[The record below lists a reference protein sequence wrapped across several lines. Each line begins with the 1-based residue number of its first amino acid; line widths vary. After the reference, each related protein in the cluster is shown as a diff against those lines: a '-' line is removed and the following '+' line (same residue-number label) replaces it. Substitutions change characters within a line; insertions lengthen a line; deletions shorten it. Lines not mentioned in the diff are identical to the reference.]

1 MANICEYC
9 GKELAEG
16 EECTCPQSVLMREM
30 DKQKEKPPVQQAERP
45 AEPQPETSPAAE
57 EPAAQAGE
65 TWGQAAAEGP
75 GPGGQWGL
83 APGPAPRQPSRIRT
97 AFHNIVPF
105 FTQYW
110 KQPGQMIQTACQHQ
124 DLPLA
129 MLYLLFFLACSGLF
143 VAVLFQ
149 RLAAWVN
156 WAIGMGQSF
165 LQNFLGGILN
175 VGNIAVP
182 VVWMFFAGVAMALV
196 LVLLTALAVFLAGK
210 VGKTGLSYKNSLVV
224 AGLSTLVPSLGL
236 LAATI
241 LLFFTLRGAVYA
253 LLFAAMAWLFLTAL
267 GARRAG
273 GNETGRFQFALL
285 ALLAAAA
292 ILAGLING
300 QVMGTAIGRVSVNGV
315 QLDNA
320 FSPYGGYGAANG
332 YGSDESYGGYG
343 NYGGYGGYGYGNYGD
358 YGNYGNYGGYGDG
371 WGTQESDPFYLP

>member
-1 MANICEYC
+1 M
-9 GKELAEG
+9 
-16 EECTCPQSVLMREM
+16 
-30 DKQKEKPPVQQAERP
+30 
-45 AEPQPETSPAAE
+45 
-57 EPAAQAGE
+57 
-65 TWGQAAAEGP
+65 
-75 GPGGQWGL
+75 
-83 APGPAPRQPSRIRT
+83 
-97 AFHNIVPF
+97 
-105 FTQYW
+105 
-110 KQPGQMIQTACQHQ
+110 
-124 DLPLA
+124 
-129 MLYLLFFLACSGLF
+129 
-143 VAVLFQ
+143 
-149 RLAAWVN
+149 
-156 WAIGMGQSF
+156 
-165 LQNFLGGILN
+165 
-175 VGNIAVP
+175 GNIAVP